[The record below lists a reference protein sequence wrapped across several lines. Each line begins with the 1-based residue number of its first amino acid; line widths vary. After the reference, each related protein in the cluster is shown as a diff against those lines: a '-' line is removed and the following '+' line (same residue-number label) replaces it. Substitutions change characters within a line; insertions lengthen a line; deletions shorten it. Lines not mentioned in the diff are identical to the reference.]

1 MMKTLRVAQE
11 QKKERNIN
19 TISKE
24 KNNISTH
31 VLSVDTFGVPSH
43 QNDIIE
49 RLLNRQAIYDSS
61 GRITAIELI
70 PRIRW
75 SNHEQSIQAQSLRQS
90 DDTTL
95 IAGLC
100 SLTENEKQ
108 PPHPLLVN
116 IDAVS
121 LGAKEIDLLPR
132 QHVIFTLDILPG
144 AITLWLP
151 QIKKRR
157 REGFRLLI
165 NYRNGMEIP
174 AALADLIKQAR
185 IDVGLLNAAEMETVS
200 KALRLLGMQKLI
212 AANIGCQ
219 ETFDLCVKLKF
230 DGFQGTYCDE
240 MPDYVL
246 PPTEINRLRLL
257 ELIDRVI
264 ARHDLAE
271 IESQIHTDARLS
283 YQLIAYTN
291 TLNSNET
298 TINSLTQAFQ
308 QLKHAGLYR
317 WLTLLLHTSTAP
329 RPDSLKLLKRGL
341 SRAFFL
347 ETLARKSLQQVD
359 PQAAY
364 LIGLFSVIGSLLN
377 LPLEQAISRL
387 KLSAQIKTALI
398 EQKGTGGLMLKLA
411 SAAENNDQQAIE
423 NLAARC
429 LVSSVDVNLAMIN
442 ALVLTETTPL

>member
-1 MMKTLRVAQE
+1 MKSLPALQE
-11 QKKERNIN
+11 RKKERNIN

-24 KNNISTH
+24 KNHISTH
-31 VLSVDTFGVPSH
+31 VLSVDTFGAPSQ

-49 RLLNRQAIYDSS
+49 RLLNRQAVYDSS
-61 GRITAIELI
+61 GRITAVELI
-70 PRIRW
+70 PRIRLAY
-75 SNHEQSIQAQSLRQS
+75 HDQSMQALPLRQS

-108 PPHPLLVN
+108 PSHPLLVN

-121 LGAKEIDLLPR
+121 LGAKEIDFLPR
-132 QHVIFTLDILPG
+132 QHIIFTLDILPS

-157 REGFRLLI
+157 REGFRLFI

-174 AALADLIKQAR
+174 AALADLIQQAR
-185 IDVGLLNAAEMETVS
+185 IDVGLLNAAELETAA

-240 MPDYVL
+240 TREYVL

-271 IESQIHTDARLS
+271 IESLIHTDVRLG

-291 TLNSNET
+291 TLNNNEIA
-298 TINSLTQAFQ
+298 INSFTQAFQ

-317 WLTLLLHTSTAP
+317 WLTLLLHTSTEP
-329 RPDSLKLLKRGL
+329 RTGTLKLLKRGL

-364 LIGLFSVIGSLLN
+364 LIGLLSVIGDLLN
-377 LPLEQAISRL
+377 LPLDRAIDRL
-387 KLSAQIKTALI
+387 RLSAQIKTALI
-398 EQKGTGGLMLKLA
+398 EQKGTAGLMLKLA
-411 SAAENNDQQAIE
+411 YAAENSDQQAIE

>member
-1 MMKTLRVAQE
+1 MKSLPLSQE
-11 QKKERNIN
+11 RKKERIIN

-24 KNNISTH
+24 SNNISTH
-31 VLSVDTFGVPSH
+31 VLSINTFGTPTR

-49 RLLNRQAIYDSS
+49 RLLDRQAVYDSS
-61 GRITAIELI
+61 GQITAVELSL
-70 PRIRW
+70 RIRLT
-75 SNHEQSIQAQSLRQS
+75 HQDQSMQTQPLRQS

-95 IAGLC
+95 VAGLC
-100 SLTENEKQ
+100 ALTENDKQ
-108 PPHPLLVN
+108 PDHPLLVT

-121 LGAKEIDLLPR
+121 LACKDIDFLPR
-132 QHVIFTLDILPG
+132 QSIVFALDILPG

-157 REGFRLLI
+157 REGFRLLV
-165 NYRNGMEIP
+165 NYRPGMEIP
-174 AALADLIKQAR
+174 SALAELINQAR
-185 IDVGLLNAAEMETVS
+185 IDVGLLNAAELETAAR
-200 KALRLLGMQKLI
+200 ALRLQGMQKLI
-212 AANIGCQ
+212 AANISCQ

-230 DGFQGTYCDE
+230 DGFQGTYCDA
-240 MPDYVL
+240 MRTQTL
-246 PPTEINRLRLL
+246 PPTEISRLRLL

-271 IESQIHTDARLS
+271 IESLINTDARLS

-291 TLNSNET
+291 TLNSDDT
-298 TINSLTQAFQ
+298 AVTSLTQAFQ
-308 QLKHAGLYR
+308 LLKHAGLYR
-317 WLTLLLHTSTAP
+317 WLTLLLHTAAEPRTA
-329 RPDSLKLLKRGL
+329 SLKWLKRGL

-364 LIGLFSVIGSLLN
+364 LIGLFSVIGDLIN
-377 LPLEQAISRL
+377 LPLDRAINRL
-387 KLSAQIKTALI
+387 RLSPQISAALI
-398 EQKGTGGLMLKLA
+398 EHKGSGGLMLKLA
-411 SAAENNDQQAIE
+411 FAAENSDQAAIE